1 MVPSDV
7 SDSLDL
13 LLNLTLLIALT
24 ILSDFLEK
32 RLAKRKRASVLLQG
46 LLFGATAMIGM
57 LKPLDFGNG
66 LIFDGR
72 SVMISL
78 CSLYFGPWAALVASA
93 MAIGFRFSIGG
104 AGAVTGGLVALFS
117 AGIGL
122 VARTMIRPEERPPS
136 TTQLYLFGIVV
147 HVVMLATMLSLPMGS
162 GILVIKR
169 IGLIVILLY
178 PLATILAGKILS
190 DQIMAR
196 IAMVALK
203 RREEHLMRNLAEK
216 EVLLREVHHR
226 VKNNLNIISSL
237 LNLQSSTIKTPEQA
251 MAAFQNSRERITAMS
266 LVHEELYKS
275 RDYTGVDMGDY
286 LDRLA
291 KQLIFAYGAQKGVN
305 LEMNASGVYLSV
317 NASIPC
323 GLILNEIVT
332 NSFKYAFP
340 DDRSGTI
347 RVTMKQRENEYIE
360 IEASDDGIGLPEGL
374 LEQNEEQR
382 GSLGLTLVRLLVGQ
396 LDGTMSVSV
405 DRGTTYR
412 ILFPQS
418 AAA

>member
-1 MVPSDV
+1 MLPSGV

-24 ILSDFLEK
+24 TLSDFLEK
-32 RLAKRKRASVLLQG
+32 RLVKKKGASVFLQG
-46 LLFGATAMIGM
+46 LLFGSAAILGM
-57 LKPLDFGNG
+57 LKPLDLGNG

-72 SVMISL
+72 SVMVSL

-93 MAIGFRFSIGG
+93 MAIGFRLWIGG
-104 AGAVTGGLVALFS
+104 VGTLMGVLVVLSS

-122 VARTMIRPEERPPS
+122 IARNTIKPEERPPS
-136 TTQLYLFGIVV
+136 TTQLYVFGIVV
-147 HVVMLATMLSLPMGS
+147 HVAMLSLTLTLPVGN
-162 GILVIKR
+162 GLLVLKR

-190 DQIMAR
+190 DQIKAR
-196 IAMVALK
+196 IAMAALK
-203 RREEHLMRNLAEK
+203 RREEHLIRNLAEK
-216 EVLLREVHHR
+216 EILLSEVHHR

-251 MAAFQNSRERITAMS
+251 IAAFQNSRERIIAMS

-275 RDYTGVDMGDY
+275 RDYTGVDMGAY
-286 LDRLA
+286 LDKLA
-291 KQLIFAYGAQKGVN
+291 KQLVFAYGPRKDVN
-305 LEMNASGVYLSV
+305 LEMDANGVYLSV

-340 DDRSGTI
+340 DDRSGII
-347 RVTMKQRENEYIE
+347 RVTVRQTEDEHIE
-360 IEASDDGIGLPEGL
+360 IEAADDGIGLPEGL
-374 LEQNEEQR
+374 LGLNEEER

-396 LDGTMSVSV
+396 LNGAMTVSV
-405 DRGTTYR
+405 DHGTIYR
-412 ILFPQS
+412 IRFPKRT
-418 AAA
+418 AA